1 MLERC
6 VLCVSLQMRRA
17 AQVGVD
23 GVRRVDWH
31 DYEAIR
37 KDAARTGQSPKMM
50 PRNMWSCGHM
60 HARVHV
66 HTQNSKSIFSC
77 FFVLLNSSIG
87 FSPLQPT
94 ESILQKQSRDH
105 N

>member
-1 MLERC
+1 M
-6 VLCVSLQMRRA
+6 CVSLQMRRVA
-17 AQVGVD
+17 HVGVD

-50 PRNMWSCGHM
+50 PRNIWSCGHM
-60 HARVHV
+60 HARA
-66 HTQNSKSIFSC
+66 HTKQRIYFESLF
-77 FFVLLNSSIG
+77 LLPNSSIG

-94 ESILQKQSRDH
+94 EPILQKQF
-105 N
+105 